1 MGGVQM
7 NGVTRAAI
15 RADSSIPSDRKPGAL
30 KFLAG
35 EASDLARPLLVTQ
48 SEAAR
53 LLSMSRVTV
62 YRLVRDGALHP
73 VEVRGAKRYRVED
86 LERIARGG

>member
-1 MGGVQM
+1 M
-7 NGVTRAAI
+7 NSSTRAAI
-15 RADSSIPSDRKPGAL
+15 KADAGIASDRKAAAL
-30 KFLAG
+30 AYMGGKA
-35 EASDLARPLLVTQ
+35 ADLARPLLVTQ
-48 SEAAR
+48 AEAAR

-62 YRLVRDGALHP
+62 YRLVRGGVLHP